1 MMNTRIQLKRLLAA
15 VKRGRAKMLTPS
27 PPSGERAGVG
37 GRFGVEIAEEMP
49 PHLKTRLLAHWRSM
63 GNPEDWFLPLALRR
77 ALICAGLVMMI
88 CLAWS
93 SSALLSETDDDV
105 DIANFELRKDVSL

>member
-1 MMNTRIQLKRLLAA
+1 MKTHIKFERLLAA
-15 VKRGRAKMLTPS
+15 AKRSWFTPS
-27 PPSGERAGVG
+27 RPSGERGQ
-37 GRFGVEIAEEMP
+37 FVEADDVIESMP